1 MGDIFNHILIYPII
15 NILVAIYSMLAAIG
29 APFALGF
36 SIIILTI
43 LIKLITYP
51 LTSAQLTSAT
61 KMQRIKPHLDKL
73 KDKHK
78 NDAKRLQQE
87 TMMLYKEHG
96 VNPAAGCLPLLVQF
110 PIFIALYQVFIQIV
124 NADTQQTLINV
135 NKVLYSFVPH
145 LQKAWDANFFGVSL
159 ATNPSQWEKAG
170 IILLAIPIITAG
182 LQFIQSKM
190 MMPKKAI
197 EVVIV
202 EKDVKKESS
211 KSDDFQSIMQ
221 TQMVYVMPLM
231 IGFISYTFPVGL
243 SLYWNIFTL
252 FGIIQQYR
260 IQKKK

>member
-1 MGDIFNHILIYPII
+1 MGEIFNHVLIYPII
-15 NILVAIYSMLAAIG
+15 NILVVIYSILAAIG

-36 SIIILTI
+36 SIIILTL
-43 LIKLITYP
+43 LIKFITYP
-51 LTSAQLTSAT
+51 LTSAQLASAT

-96 VNPAAGCLPLLVQF
+96 VNPAAGCLPLLIQL
-110 PIFIALYQVFIQIV
+110 PIFIALYQVLIQIV
-124 NADTQQTLINV
+124 NADTQRTLINV
-135 NKVLYSFVPH
+135 NKVLYPFVPH

-170 IILLAIPIITAG
+170 IILLAIPITTAG

-190 MMPKKAI
+190 MMPKKDIA
-197 EVVIV
+197 

-221 TQMVYVMPLM
+221 TQMVYFMPLM
-231 IGFISYTFPVGL
+231 IGFFSYTFPVGL
-243 SLYWNIFTL
+243 SLYWNVFTL
-252 FGIIQQYR
+252 FGIIQQYQ
-260 IQKKK
+260 IQKNQ